1 MSNILLLASN
11 SKSRKNLLTKSGIQ
25 FLEIGHAADEDSVD
39 KTLSLNEQVAAI
51 AQLKME
57 HAQLPKGQEGQTIF
71 VLTADT
77 MGQDKDGVIHGKP
90 KDYADAVAK
99 IKALSTLQEYTTAT
113 GFCVTKQVYQNGAW
127 HVMQTVSNVVS
138 ATYQFS
144 IPEQSIEKYIAQG
157 SVLTCSGAI
166 EIEGYG
172 QQFLKTVNG
181 SYSTIE
187 GLPLFE
193 VRQALEVIGFFN

>member
-1 MSNILLLASN
+1 MLLLASN
-11 SKSRKNLLTKSGIQ
+11 SKSRKNLLTKSGIP
-25 FLEIGHAADEDSVD
+25 FIEIGHNADEDSVD
-39 KTLSLNEQVAAI
+39 KTLTLNQQVAAI

-57 HAQLPKGQEGQTIF
+57 YAQLPIGQEGQTIF

-77 MGQDKDGVIHGKP
+77 MGQDNQGVIHGKP

-99 IKALSTLQEYTTAT
+99 IKALSKLQDYTTST
-113 GFCVTKQVYQNGAW
+113 GFCVTQQQYRNGAW
-127 HVMQTVSNVVS
+127 HVIETVSNVVS

-144 IPEQSIEKYIAQG
+144 IPEQWIEKYIAQG

>member
-1 MSNILLLASN
+1 MNNILLLASN
-11 SKSRKNLLTKSGIQ
+11 SKSRKNLLTKSGIP
-25 FLEIGHAADEDSVD
+25 FLEIGHAADEDAVE
-39 KTLSLNEQVAAI
+39 KTLTLNEQVAAI
-51 AQLKME
+51 ASLKMN
-57 HAQLPKGQEGQTIF
+57 HAQLPKGQEGQIVF

-77 MGQDKDGVIHGKP
+77 MGQDKAGVIHGKP

-113 GFCVTKQVYQNGAW
+113 GFCVTKQIYNNGAW
-127 HVMQTVSNVVS
+127 QVVETISDVIS

-144 IPEQSIEKYIAQG
+144 IPEQWVEKYIAQG

-193 VRQALEVIGFFN
+193 LRQALEVIGFF

>member
-1 MSNILLLASN
+1 MNNILLLASN
-11 SKSRKNLLTKSGIQ
+11 SKSRKNLLTKSGIP
-25 FLEIGHAADEDSVD
+25 FLEIGHAADEDAVE
-39 KTLSLNEQVAAI
+39 KTLTLNEQVAAI
-51 AQLKME
+51 ASLKMN
-57 HAQLPKGQEGQTIF
+57 HAQLPKGQEGQIIF

-77 MGQDKDGVIHGKP
+77 MGQDKAGVIHGKP

-113 GFCVTKQVYQNGAW
+113 GFCVTKQIYNNGAW
-127 HVMQTVSNVVS
+127 QVVETISDVVS

-144 IPEQSIEKYIAQG
+144 IPEQWVEKYIAQG

-193 VRQALEVIGFFN
+193 LRQALEVIGFF

>member
-1 MSNILLLASN
+1 MNNTLLLASN
-11 SKSRKNLLTKSGIQ
+11 SKSRKNLLTKSGIA
-25 FLEIGHAADEDSVD
+25 FLEVGHAADEDTVD
-39 KTLSLNEQVAAI
+39 TTLSLYEQVAAI
-51 AQLKME
+51 ATLKME
-57 HAQLPKGQEGQTIF
+57 HAQLPMGTEGQIIF

-99 IKALSTLQEYTTAT
+99 IKALSIVQDYTTAT
-113 GFCVTKQVYQNGAW
+113 GFCLTKQIYNNGSW
-127 HVMQTVSNVVS
+127 HVMQTISDVVS
-138 ATYQFS
+138 ATYQFH
-144 IPEQSIEKYIAQG
+144 IPRQWTEQYIAQG

-172 QQFLKTVNG
+172 QQFLKSING

-193 VRQALEVIGFFN
+193 LRQALEVIGFF